1 MNGTPFLRTAYDGDM
16 QPIAILVILMLM
28 QQPDLGA
35 SMQKFLQ
42 FYRENRALIA
52 AIAGEGTTPA
62 PPPEENAQKDR
73 PEEGGPDKNVLEEY
87 LKNAC
92 VR

>member
-1 MNGTPFLRTAYDGDM
+1 M
-16 QPIAILVILMLM
+16 QPLAILVVLMMM
-28 QQPDLGA
+28 QQPDFGTSA
-35 SMQKFLQ
+35 QKFLQ

-52 AIAGEGTTPA
+52 AIAGDTAADDTA
-62 PPPEENAQKDR
+62 PPPADEKSSR
-73 PEEGGPDKNVLEEY
+73 PEEGGAEKNIFEKNILEEY

>member
-1 MNGTPFLRTAYDGDM
+1 MM
-16 QPIAILVILMLM
+16 M
-28 QQPDLGA
+28 QQPDFGT
-35 SMQKFLQ
+35 SVQKILQ

-52 AIAGEGTTPA
+52 AIAGDTAADDTA
-62 PPPEENAQKDR
+62 PPPADEKSSR
-73 PEEGGPDKNVLEEY
+73 PEGGGAEKNILEEY

>member
-1 MNGTPFLRTAYDGDM
+1 M
-16 QPIAILVILMLM
+16 QPFAILVVLMMM
-28 QQPDLGA
+28 QQPDFGT
-35 SMQKFLQ
+35 SVQKFLQ

-52 AIAGEGTTPA
+52 AIAGDTAADDTS
-62 PPPEENAQKDR
+62 PPPADEKSSR
-73 PEEGGPDKNVLEEY
+73 PEGGGAEKNIFEKNILEEY